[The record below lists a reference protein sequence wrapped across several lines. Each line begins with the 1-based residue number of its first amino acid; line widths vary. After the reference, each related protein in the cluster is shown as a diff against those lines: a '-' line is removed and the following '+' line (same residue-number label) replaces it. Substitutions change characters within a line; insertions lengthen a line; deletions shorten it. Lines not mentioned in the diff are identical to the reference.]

1 MGPAGAPGTTGST
14 GATGPQ
20 GPAGAAGPTGAT
32 GPQGPAGASIT
43 VYDANNVPIGPYST
57 GTVLITSQGSPFYI
71 SVDSTGFLYNSVY
84 FATSDCTG
92 TPYIWTGSYSAL
104 IPYATTSAPGSSTVY
119 VPGTSP
125 ITISIN
131 SYLDY
136 SNQCNAEIFGS
147 PSVVTVRTVDLSIF
161 VTPFSAH

>member
-1 MGPAGAPGTTGST
+1 
-14 GATGPQ
+14 Q

-32 GPQGPAGASIT
+32 GPQGPAGATGPQGAAGASIT
-43 VYDANNVPIGPYST
+43 VYDANNVPIGPYVN

-71 SVDSTGFLYNSVY
+71 SVDSTGFLYNYSVY

-104 IPYATTSAPGSSTVY
+104 IPYATPSAPGSSTVY

-125 ITISIN
+125 ITVSLN

-136 SNQCNAEIFGS
+136 ANQCNAETFGS
-147 PSVVTVRTVDLSIF
+147 PSVVTVTTVDLSIF
-161 VTPFSAH
+161 VTP